1 MRINS
6 NLSKGMRMCIS
17 LLIIMCFPVNTDA
30 QFWKKWF
37 RRKKK
42 PKVEVVEKVDS
53 IETVDSIALLAR
65 PISSDTVVNLVAYM
79 PDDVKTD
86 SLADFSDYL
95 TCRVN
100 DKVVNAN
107 GVQFN
112 MIGVQGG
119 TFLMGTTIDQYY
131 RSEIDEYPCHN
142 VALNTFYIGE
152 TEVTQELW
160 QAVMGVNPSN
170 FRDPQAPVEMVSW
183 NDCQLFLSKLNAI
196 TGMEFRLP
204 TEAEWE
210 YAARGGCLSG
220 HWMFAGDDFL
230 DGLGWYVSNAAK
242 TMPVKQ
248 KRPNELG
255 LYDMSGNVAEW
266 CYDWYGEYQDTCLT
280 NPIGPLDGVNKC
292 VRGGHW
298 IDGTNAARVAFRYSL
313 RPNSSN
319 YHTGLRLVASVTQ
332 GDIDE
337 AVNNPQPQRRHFT
350 DFSTQFLETETIN
363 VKGVDVNMI
372 GVQGGV
378 FLMGATLEQ
387 TEYGDVDEQPCHNV
401 AISSFRIAQT
411 EVTQALWKVVMGT
424 NPSSH
429 RGDNLPVENVSW
441 NDCQLFIE
449 KLNAITGRKFRLPSE
464 AEWEY
469 AARGGNLS
477 KQYSFPGS
485 NSCNEVAWNAHICKS
500 TNPVAIMKPN
510 ELCIYDMGG
519 NVAEWCDDWYAAYN
533 IVDLTN
539 PGGPGYGA
547 NKVIRGSHWED
558 GQRYCHCS
566 YRYSAKPEAKYYHTG
581 FRLAL

>member
-1 MRINS
+1 MRF
-6 NLSKGMRMCIS
+6 NLNFSKGMRICITF
-17 LLIIMCFPVNTDA
+17 LIIMCFPINSDA

-37 RRKKK
+37 RKKKK
-42 PKVEVVEKVDS
+42 PKVEVVTTEIPK
-53 IETVDSIALLAR
+53 
-65 PISSDTVVNLVAYM
+65 DTVAIIAEPENTDTLVNLVAYM

-86 SLADFSDYL
+86 SMAPFSDFI
-95 TCRVN
+95 TSRVN
-100 DKVVNAN
+100 NKIVNVN
-107 GVQFN
+107 GVQFK

-119 TFLMGTTIDQYY
+119 TFLMGTTIDQYR
-131 RSEIDEYPCHN
+131 RSEIDEYPCHC

-160 QAVMGVNPSN
+160 QAVMGKNPSN
-170 FRDPQAPVEMVSW
+170 FKNPKLPVESISW
-183 NDCQLFLSKLNAI
+183 NDCQLFLTKLNSI

-210 YAARGGCLSG
+210 FAARGGCLSG

-230 DGLGWYVSNAAK
+230 DGLGWFVSNAAK
-242 TMPVKQ
+242 TMPVMQ

-266 CYDWYGEYQDTCLT
+266 CYDWYGEYPDTCLT
-280 NPIGPLDGVNKC
+280 NTIGPTTGKNKC

-298 IDGTNAARVAFRYSL
+298 IDGTNAARAAFRYSL
-313 RPNSSN
+313 SPFASN

-332 GDIDE
+332 SDLNE
-337 AVNNPQPQRRHFT
+337 AVTNPVLQSRYFT
-350 DFSTQFLETETIN
+350 NFSTQYLKPEKFS
-363 VKGVDVNMI
+363 VKGVDFTMI

-387 TEYGDVDEQPCHNV
+387 TKYGDMDEQPCHNV
-401 AISSFRIAQT
+401 ALSSYRIGQT

-424 NPSSH
+424 NPSANK
-429 RGDNLPVENVSW
+429 GDNLPVENVSW
-441 NDCQLFIE
+441 NDCQTFIE
-449 KLNAITGRKFRLPSE
+449 KLNALTGRTFRLPSE

-469 AARGGNLS
+469 AARGGNIS
-477 KQYSFPGS
+477 KQYPFPGS
-485 NSCNEVAWNAHICKS
+485 ENCNSVAWNAHTCTS
-500 TNPVAIMKPN
+500 TNPVAILLPN
-510 ELCIYDMGG
+510 ELCLYDMGG
-519 NVAEWCDDWYAAYN
+519 NVAEWCDDWYASYN

-539 PGGPGYGA
+539 PKGPGHGA

-566 YRYSAKPEAKYYHTG
+566 YRYSGKPEAKFYFTG

>member
-1 MRINS
+1 MKFFS
-6 NLSKGMRMCIS
+6 VMKKGMRIGIT
-17 LLIIMCFPVNTDA
+17 LFIILCFPVNSDA

-42 PKVEVVEKVDS
+42 PKVEVVQQEEKVDS
-53 IETVDSIALLAR
+53 MKLLTQ
-65 PISSDTVVNLVAYM
+65 PLNSDTIVNLVAYM
-79 PDDVKTD
+79 PDDVRTD
-86 SLADFSDYL
+86 SMAPYADYI
-95 TCRVN
+95 TTRVN
-100 DKVVNAN
+100 DKSVTAN

-112 MIGVQGG
+112 MIAVQGG
-119 TFLMGTTIDQYY
+119 SFLMGTTIDQYR
-131 RSEIDEYPCHN
+131 RSEIDEYPCHT
-142 VALNTFYIGE
+142 VALNTYYIGE

-160 QAVMGVNPSN
+160 QAVMGTNPSN
-170 FRDPQAPVEMVSW
+170 FRNPKAPVETVSW
-183 NDCQLFLSKLNAI
+183 NDCQVFLSKLNAI

-230 DGLGWYVSNAAK
+230 DGLGWFVNNASQ
-242 TMPVKQ
+242 TMPVMLK
-248 KRPNELG
+248 KPNELG

-266 CYDWYGEYQDTCLT
+266 CYDWYGEYPDSCLT
-280 NPIGPLDGVNKC
+280 NPIGPADGVNKC

-313 RPNSSN
+313 SPRSSN
-319 YHTGLRLVASVTQ
+319 YHTGLRIVASVTQ
-332 GDIDE
+332 KDLDE
-337 AVNNPQPQRRHFT
+337 ARNNPQLQRRHFT
-350 DFSTQFLETETIN
+350 DFNTEYLKTEKYT
-363 VKGVDVNMI
+363 VRGVDFNMI

-387 TEYGDVDEQPCHNV
+387 TKYGDVDEQPCHNV
-401 AISSFRIAQT
+401 AISSFRLAQT

-424 NPSSH
+424 NPSAH
-429 RGDNLPVENVSW
+429 KGDNLPVENVSW
-441 NDCQLFIE
+441 NDCQVFIE
-449 KLNAITGRKFRLPSE
+449 KLNAITGKQFRLPSE

-477 KQYSFPGS
+477 KQFAFPGS
-485 NSCNEVAWNAHICKS
+485 DNCNEVAWNAHNCNS
-500 TNPVAIMKPN
+500 TNPVAITQPN
-510 ELCIYDMGG
+510 ELCLYDMGG
-519 NVAEWCDDWYAAYN
+519 NVAEWCDDWYAMYN
-533 IVDLTN
+533 ILDLTN
-539 PGGPGYGA
+539 PKGPGLGA

-566 YRYSAKPEAKYYHTG
+566 YRYSRKPEDKIYHTG